1 LAPLHP
7 RAIDDPRPRHDYLV
21 SESELPTSVVGATR
35 AGVSGEDGMS
45 ITESRPVGGA
55 VNLVGRY
62 RLDLRVASGRHSEVW
77 RGTDLVLNR
86 TVAVKLGRPD
96 DPDALARFKREASV
110 LNRLV
115 HPSLLQLFATGQ
127 AEDGLPFMVLEWVEG
142 PSLSTLMTER
152 RRFDWVDAA
161 LLGRAVAGALAVA
174 HANDVLHRDIKPS
187 NILIAGGRFDHAKLA
202 DFSVQGDLEQADPTL
217 GRLTMAGV
225 VAGTPLYMAPEQLA
239 GKSLSNRTDLYALAL
254 VMRNML
260 WGEPENVR
268 TFQLVAERVTS
279 TAELPAH
286 PTMPAEF
293 RDLVAAMMRR
303 DPERRPATARAVA
316 SILDHVLETRPH
328 RPVDAATHQPAP
340 MPAPVIVETT
350 LIEGPT
356 AAFRAAAPA
365 RSPTSRLVMT
375 AIAAAGVIV
384 LASILIATRIT
395 VRTSPPVSG
404 GVPTSTAVLQG
415 IGLMIAGLL
424 LGFLVARVIEYR
436 RSDLEREVNL
446 ALTGS
451 RDRENLSRTMVLA
464 VDAIIQ
470 QTSKLD
476 ARFLGATLIGMVHEY
491 DAAKESSD
499 KQQALVRATEL
510 LEKLIEKTSPWYVRN
525 SKWVVAGAS
534 LVGLASGAVKLV
546 GEVGGLFR

>member
-1 LAPLHP
+1 M
-7 RAIDDPRPRHDYLV
+7 
-21 SESELPTSVVGATR
+21 SVVDATR
-35 AGVSGEDGMS
+35 SGVSGEGGMS

-62 RLDLRVASGRHSEVW
+62 RLDLRVASGRHSDVW
-77 RGTDLVLNR
+77 RGRDLELDR
-86 TVAVKLGRPD
+86 TVAIKLGRPD
-96 DPDALARFKREASV
+96 DPDAPARFKREASV

-115 HPSLLQLFATGQ
+115 HPNLLQLFATGQ
-127 AEDGLPFMVLEWVEG
+127 AEDGPPFMVLEWVEG

-152 RRFDWVDAA
+152 GRFDWVDAA

-174 HANDVLHRDIKPS
+174 HANDVLHRDVKPS
-187 NILIAGGRFDHAKLA
+187 NILIADGRFDHAKLA

-239 GKSLSNRTDLYALAL
+239 GKSLSTRTDLYALAL

-286 PTMPAEF
+286 PTMPPEF
-293 RDLVAAMMRR
+293 RDLLAAMMRR
-303 DPERRPATARAVA
+303 DPERRPASARAVA
-316 SILDHVLETRPH
+316 SILDRVLETLPH
-328 RPVDAATHQPAP
+328 RPVDAAAHQPMP
-340 MPAPVIVETT
+340 MPAPARVVSVETT
-350 LIEGPT
+350 VIEGPT
-356 AAFRAAAPA
+356 AAFRTAAPA

-375 AIAAAGVIV
+375 AIAAAGFIT
-384 LASILIATRIT
+384 LAAILIATRLT
-395 VRTSPPVSG
+395 VRASPGSGSVSA
-404 GVPTSTAVLQG
+404 STAVIQG

-436 RSDLEREVNL
+436 RTDLEREVNL

>member
-1 LAPLHP
+1 
-7 RAIDDPRPRHDYLV
+7 
-21 SESELPTSVVGATR
+21 
-35 AGVSGEDGMS
+35 
-45 ITESRPVGGA
+45 
-55 VNLVGRY
+55 
-62 RLDLRVASGRHSEVW
+62 
-77 RGTDLVLNR
+77 
-86 TVAVKLGRPD
+86 
-96 DPDALARFKREASV
+96 
-110 LNRLV
+110 
-115 HPSLLQLFATGQ
+115 
-127 AEDGLPFMVLEWVEG
+127 
-142 PSLSTLMTER
+142 MTER
-152 RRFDWVDAA
+152 GRFDWVDAA

-268 TFQLVAERVTS
+268 TFQLVAERVSS

-293 RDLVAAMMRR
+293 RDLLAAMMRR
-303 DPERRPATARAVA
+303 DPERRPASASAVA
-316 SILDHVLETRPH
+316 SILDRVLETLPH
-328 RPVDAATHQPAP
+328 RPVSAATHQPAP
-340 MPAPVIVETT
+340 MSAPAPVFVETT
-350 LIEGPT
+350 VIEGPT
-356 AAFRAAAPA
+356 AAFRTAAPA
-365 RSPTSRLVMT
+365 RSATSRLVMI
-375 AIAAAGVIV
+375 AIATAGVIV
-384 LASILIATRIT
+384 LAVILIATRTT
-395 VRTSPPVSG
+395 VRASPAGSG

-436 RSDLEREVNL
+436 RTDLEREVNL

>member
-1 LAPLHP
+1 
-7 RAIDDPRPRHDYLV
+7 
-21 SESELPTSVVGATR
+21 
-35 AGVSGEDGMS
+35 MS

-55 VNLVGRY
+55 ANLAGRY
-62 RLDLRVASGRHSEVW
+62 RLDVHVASGRHSEVW

-86 TVAVKLGRPD
+86 TVAVKVGHAD
-96 DPDALARFKREASV
+96 EPDAQTRFEREASV
-110 LNRLV
+110 LTRLV
-115 HPSLLQLFATGQ
+115 HPNLLQLFAAGQ
-127 AEDGLPFMVLEWVEG
+127 TDDGLPFMVLEWVEG
-142 PSLSTLMTER
+142 PSLARLMAEHG
-152 RRFDWVDAA
+152 RFDWVDAA
-161 LLGRAVAGALAVA
+161 LVGRAVARALAVA
-174 HANDVLHRDIKPS
+174 HENDVLHRDIKPS
-187 NILIAGGRFDHAKLA
+187 NILIANKRLGDAKLA
-202 DFSVQGDLEQADPTL
+202 DFSVLGELDQDDPTL

-225 VAGTPLYMAPEQLA
+225 IAGTPLYMAPEQLS
-239 GKSLSNRTDLYALAL
+239 GKSLSNRTDLYSLAL

-286 PTMPAEF
+286 PTMPPEF
-293 RDLVAAMMRR
+293 RELLAAMMRR
-303 DPERRPATARAVA
+303 DPERRPASARDIAT
-316 SILDHVLETRPH
+316 ILDRVLETLPH
-328 RPVDAATHQPAP
+328 RAVDAAVQQPAP
-340 MPAPVIVETT
+340 ESAPAPVASVETT
-350 LIEGPT
+350 VISSTTAVFRT
-356 AAFRAAAPA
+356 AAAA
-365 RSPTSRLVMT
+365 RSPTSRLAIT
-375 AIAAAGVIV
+375 AIAAAGVII
-384 LASILIATRIT
+384 LAAILISARVTLRASGPAT
-395 VRTSPPVSG
+395 G

-415 IGLMIAGLL
+415 IGLMLAGLL

-436 RSDLEREVNL
+436 RTDLEREVNL

-525 SKWVVAGAS
+525 SKWIVAGAS

>member
-1 LAPLHP
+1 LRP
-7 RAIDDPRPRHDYLV
+7 RAIDDPRSRHDYLV

-35 AGVSGEDGMS
+35 SGVSGEGGMS

-55 VNLVGRY
+55 VNLIERY
-62 RLDLRVASGRHSEVW
+62 RLDVRVASGRHSDVW

-86 TVAVKLGRPD
+86 AVAIKLGRPED
-96 DPDALARFKREASV
+96 RDAPARFKREASV
-110 LNRLV
+110 LNRLI
-115 HPSLLQLFATGQ
+115 HPNLLQLFATGQ

-152 RRFDWVDAA
+152 GRFDWVDAA

-174 HANDVLHRDIKPS
+174 HENDVLHRDVKPS
-187 NILIAGGRFDHAKLA
+187 NILIADGRFDHAKLA
-202 DFSVQGDLEQADPTL
+202 DFSVQGDLDQADPTL

-225 VAGTPLYMAPEQLA
+225 VVGTPLYMAPEQFS

-260 WGEPENVR
+260 WGEPDNVR

-293 RDLVAAMMRR
+293 RDLLAAMMRR
-303 DPERRPATARAVA
+303 DPERRPASARAVA
-316 SILDHVLETRPH
+316 SILDRVLETLPH
-328 RPVDAATHQPAP
+328 RPVDVAANQPVP
-340 MPAPVIVETT
+340 MPAPARVVSVETT
-350 LIEGPT
+350 MIESPT
-356 AAFRAAAPA
+356 AVFRAAAPA
-365 RSPTSRLVMT
+365 RSPTSRLAVT
-375 AIAAAGVIV
+375 AIAAAGFII
-384 LASILIATRIT
+384 LAAILIATRVM
-395 VRTSPPVSG
+395 VRTSPGSG
-404 GVPTSTAVLQG
+404 SVPTSTAVIQG

-436 RSDLEREVNL
+436 RTDLEREVNL

>member
-1 LAPLHP
+1 
-7 RAIDDPRPRHDYLV
+7 
-21 SESELPTSVVGATR
+21 
-35 AGVSGEDGMS
+35 
-45 ITESRPVGGA
+45 
-55 VNLVGRY
+55 
-62 RLDLRVASGRHSEVW
+62 
-77 RGTDLVLNR
+77 
-86 TVAVKLGRPD
+86 
-96 DPDALARFKREASV
+96 
-110 LNRLV
+110 
-115 HPSLLQLFATGQ
+115 
-127 AEDGLPFMVLEWVEG
+127 
-142 PSLSTLMTER
+142 
-152 RRFDWVDAA
+152 
-161 LLGRAVAGALAVA
+161 
-174 HANDVLHRDIKPS
+174 
-187 NILIAGGRFDHAKLA
+187 
-202 DFSVQGDLEQADPTL
+202 
-217 GRLTMAGV
+217 
-225 VAGTPLYMAPEQLA
+225 
-239 GKSLSNRTDLYALAL
+239 
-254 VMRNML
+254 ML
-260 WGEPENVR
+260 WGEPDNVR

-293 RDLVAAMMRR
+293 RDLLAAMMRR
-303 DPERRPATARAVA
+303 DPERRPASARAVA
-316 SILDHVLETRPH
+316 SILDRVLETLPH
-328 RPVDAATHQPAP
+328 RPVDVAANQPVP
-340 MPAPVIVETT
+340 MPAPARVVSVETT
-350 LIEGPT
+350 MIESPT
-356 AAFRAAAPA
+356 AVFRAAAPA
-365 RSPTSRLVMT
+365 RSPTSRLAVT
-375 AIAAAGVIV
+375 AIAAAGFII
-384 LASILIATRIT
+384 LAAILIATRVM
-395 VRTSPPVSG
+395 VRTSPGSG
-404 GVPTSTAVLQG
+404 SVPTSTAVIQG

-436 RSDLEREVNL
+436 RTDLEREVNL